1 MSKLPARPAEIVD
14 HLLLRDP
21 SLRRLSEEIH
31 RQEVRLKAAGE
42 AACFELYLVL
52 EDVANERLLA
62 LVERVWALA
71 CSRARR
77 RAQRDGGGASHR
89 RPS

>member
-1 MSKLPARPAEIVD
+1 MPKLPARPAEIVD

-31 RQEVRLKAAGE
+31 RQEVRLRAADR
-42 AACFELYLVL
+42 ASCFHVYLVL
-52 EDVANERLLA
+52 EDLTNERLLA
-62 LVERVWALA
+62 LVERVWTIA

-77 RAQRDGGGASHR
+77 RARAR
-89 RPS
+89 R

>member
-1 MSKLPARPAEIVD
+1 MRKLPARPAEIVD
-14 HLLLRDP
+14 HLLLHDP

-31 RQEVRLKAAGE
+31 WQEVRLKAVGGASW
-42 AACFELYLVL
+42 FQLYLVL

-62 LVERVWALA
+62 LVERVWAIA

-77 RAQRDGGGASHR
+77 RARAR
-89 RPS
+89 R